1 MLGAYCLNGWK
12 PNDGGSRLVFAKDI
26 AETGQGNGVADRSP
40 IHEHL
45 RGDPLWRTTAYRKA
59 VAISELVWEDL
70 TVLEPHGLLRGAV
83 TQLLRAVGSIRA
95 NIAEGYGRRSGAD
108 RARYLEYALGSAREA
123 REWYHY
129 LRRPLEDGVAER
141 RLALLSQIIR
151 LLLVTIPRERP
162 RSNITR
168 AARER
173 EEPACP
179 PRATQ
184 SRDQATRTKQ

>member
-12 PNDGGSRLVFAKDI
+12 RNGGGSRLVFAKDI
-26 AETGQGNGVADRSP
+26 AETGQGNGVADREKGSP

-70 TVLEPHGLLRGAV
+70 VVLERHGLLRGAV
-83 TQLLRAVGSIRA
+83 VQLLRAVGSIRA
-95 NIAEGYGRRSGAD
+95 NIAEGYGRRSGND
-108 RARYLEYALGSAREA
+108 RARYLEYALGSARES

-129 LRRPLEDGVAER
+129 LRRPLGDGVAER
-141 RLALLSQIIR
+141 RLALLAQIIR
-151 LLLVTIPRERP
+151 LLLVTIPRERT

-168 AARER
+168 APRKDD
-173 EEPACP
+173 EPA
-179 PRATQ
+179 
-184 SRDQATRTKQ
+184 